1 MDDLLFRGGITIL
14 QYIVER
20 PEDEDEVDAFFL
32 VVRHFRVMISEL
44 GT

>member
-1 MDDLLFRGGITIL
+1 MDDLLFRGDITIL
-14 QYIVER
+14 QYIVDH
-20 PEDEDEVDAFFL
+20 PEDEVEVDAFL

>member
-1 MDDLLFRGGITIL
+1 MDDLLFRGDITS
-14 QYIVER
+14 QYYSIVDH
-20 PEDEDEVDAFFL
+20 PEDEVEVDAFL